1 MDRKPKTR
9 LQVEWARICRAC
21 RPHRIPRNNAQGRA
35 NTLRGRC
42 SMCGRSA
49 EKHGAVLIA
58 VHSVSRE
65 PERSNASENPRVIC
79 AECSAGSEG
88 CLELQEPPWMGAVI
102 AHKSVHMRLGET
114 LKAFK
119 GEPVP
124 AATLEF
130 VANQDD
136 WKKRV
141 RELRY
146 LGWDIAT
153 FNRKLPSGR
162 VSSFYRLNSSQPWV
176 PDPTGTIRQYE
187 RERAQRN
194 RSAK

>member
-1 MDRKPKTR
+1 
-9 LQVEWARICRAC
+9 
-21 RPHRIPRNNAQGRA
+21 
-35 NTLRGRC
+35 
-42 SMCGRSA
+42 
-49 EKHGAVLIA
+49 
-58 VHSVSRE
+58 
-65 PERSNASENPRVIC
+65 
-79 AECSAGSEG
+79 
-88 CLELQEPPWMGAVI
+88 MGAVI